1 MVLCPVVGGEVTVN
15 RTPVRSSNIR
25 SVGYDPETRIL
36 EVEFHT
42 GGIYQYSGV
51 PETIFQGLM
60 RAVSKGSYFHDHIK
74 DRYPCRQ
81 VR

>member
-1 MVLCPVVGGEVTVN
+1 MN

-25 SVGYDPETRIL
+25 SVGYDQEISVL

-42 GGIYQYSGV
+42 GGVFQYSGV
-51 PETIFQGLM
+51 PETLYQGLM
-60 RAVSKGSYFHDHIK
+60 QATSKGSYFHDRIK
-74 DRYPCRQ
+74 DRHPCRQ